1 MIQDGGARL
10 RSGVNKRSI
19 EVSSHKKLI
28 TDKLNVVGVGV
39 GVGVSVDDGIDDGV
53 GLGKL
58 FGKLEVK
65 WV

>member
-39 GVGVSVDDGIDDGV
+39 GVGVGVSVGVDDGIDDGV

-58 FGKLEVK
+58 FGGG
-65 WV
+65 

>member
-39 GVGVSVDDGIDDGV
+39 GVGVDDGIGDGV
-53 GLGKL
+53 GLDVLVG
-58 FGKLEVK
+58 GG
-65 WV
+65 

>member
-39 GVGVSVDDGIDDGV
+39 GVGVSVGVGDGIGDGV
-53 GLGKL
+53 GLDVLVG
-58 FGKLEVK
+58 GG
-65 WV
+65 